1 MTRQSHLYPDGCDR
15 RTRLKARNEM
25 NGSLGFVRR
34 VPATDGRAT
43 RERREFERTKHPS
56 SSKTG
61 QHARGA
67 RIEREARPRRVRPGE
82 EGFDEIIHDDHGA
95 TWSRDSW
102 TPRRG
107 DDAAGGDQ
115 GDQHA
120 GVVFDDDGG

>member
-1 MTRQSHLYPDGCDR
+1 MTRQSHLYPDV
-15 RTRLKARNEM
+15 TRVKARKI
-25 NGSLGFVRR
+25 SLDAFSFAANARR
-34 VPATDGRAT
+34 VGRAT
-43 RERREFERTKHPS
+43 RERREVRTNETSS
-56 SSKTG
+56 SSKTV

-67 RIEREARPRRVRPGE
+67 RIEREARPRRVCPGE
-82 EGFDEIIHDDHGA
+82 EGFDEIIHDHA
-95 TWSRDSW
+95 TWSRDAW

>member
-1 MTRQSHLYPDGCDR
+1 MTRQSHLYPDV
-15 RTRLKARNEM
+15 TRLKARKI
-25 NGSLGFVRR
+25 SLGAFSFAANARR
-34 VPATDGRAT
+34 VGRAT
-43 RERREFERTKHPS
+43 RERREVRTNETS
-56 SSKTG
+56 SSSETV

-67 RIEREARPRRVRPGE
+67 RIEREARPRRVCPGE
-82 EGFDEIIHDDHGA
+82 EGFDEIIHDHGA
-95 TWSRDSW
+95 TWSRDAW